1 MTMYCSWQTLSMPMY
16 CSWQTLSMPMYCS
29 WQTLSMPMYCSLTN
43 PQYANVLFMANPQ
56 YVDVLFNDKPLV
68 CRCTVHGKPYIYFNP
83 CAYHFAHVVCYS
95 NNTSITKCIQL
106 LSNHFNEHQNSR
118 NQKSMT
124 VKCFFVA
131 MS

>member
-1 MTMYCSWQTLSMPMY
+1 MLLLSNLILKG
-16 CSWQTLSMPMYCS
+16 CQCT
-29 WQTLSMPMYCSLTN
+29 
-43 PQYANVLFMANPQ
+43 VHG
-56 YVDVLFNDKPLV
+56 KPLV

-118 NQKSMT
+118 N
-124 VKCFFVA
+124 
-131 MS
+131 